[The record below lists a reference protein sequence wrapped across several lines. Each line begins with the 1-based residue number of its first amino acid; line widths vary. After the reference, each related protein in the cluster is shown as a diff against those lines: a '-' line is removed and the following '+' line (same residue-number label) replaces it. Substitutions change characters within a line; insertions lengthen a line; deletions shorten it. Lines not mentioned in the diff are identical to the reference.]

1 MEKMLDAVGLSG
13 ASGTT
18 TLAGSYR
25 KDHPVPIDVD
35 YELAKIIGKMEIF
48 ALLPKVTRMGRAIR
62 TTKLYDD
69 RART

>member
-48 ALLPKVTRMGRAIR
+48 ALLRR
-62 TTKLYDD
+62 
-69 RART
+69 